1 MKTNPFPALDLRVLD
16 IRDRLELVSDQ
27 NLFGFAIRHALNE
40 KRPTSAII
48 EMIMDQ
54 YKDNPEM
61 MADIVG
67 YETIQLIKRVYQRN

>member
-27 NLFGFAIRHALNE
+27 NIFGFAIRNALNQ
-40 KRPTSAII
+40 KRPTSDIVK
-48 EMIMDQ
+48 MIMDQ

-61 MADIVG
+61 MVDIVG
-67 YETIQLIKRVYQRN
+67 YQTMRLIKEVYKRS